1 MTFQQLI
8 LALQDY
14 WGRQGCAILQ
24 PYDTEMGA
32 GTFHWATFLRCL
44 GPQPW
49 RAAYVQPC
57 RRPADARYA
66 ENPFRLGHY
75 YQFQVVMKPS
85 PHDIQSLYLGS
96 LEAMGIDLSKH
107 DVRFVED
114 DWESPTLG
122 AWGLG
127 WEVWL
132 DGMEITQY
140 TYFQQCA
147 GFELAPITVELTYGL
162 ERLAMYLQK
171 VDHFLDL
178 TGSRASRTATCTSGM
193 KWSSRSS
200 TSSSRGPSSCSSGSS
215 STPRNRGGSAARAFR
230 SLRYDYCMKCS
241 HTFNLLDARGAISVA
256 ERAQYIKRVRDLAL
270 LCAQT
275 WVGEPAP

>member
-85 PHDIQSLYLGS
+85 PQDIQSLYLGS

-178 TGSRASRTATCTSGM
+178 TWVEGIKYRDVYFRNEVEQSKFNFEQSRPELLFQWFEQYAEESKRLCGVGLPLPA
-193 KWSSRSS
+193 
-200 TSSSRGPSSCSSGSS
+200 
-215 STPRNRGGSAARAFR
+215 
-230 SLRYDYCMKCS
+230 YDYCMKCS

-275 WVGEPAP
+275 FVGEPAP